1 MAGAGAPS
9 LEPAAAKVRVPQG
22 FAAIRADFAHFS
34 AMHGASGF
42 WQRLW
47 VLGIS
52 RSFWGLALYRLAR
65 SIYALPRSKLTLP
78 LRGFY
83 NVAYEI
89 VRRITKVS
97 MDPRA
102 DLGERVW
109 IAPHGEVF
117 ITQGASIGPGSS
129 LCGGN
134 TLGLG
139 GRPGARGKPQLG
151 ANVTLAPGAAA
162 VGPVSLPDGT
172 VLGANSLCG
181 RSLPHAAGWL
191 GAPPRVHDAAL
202 VPARRTLC
210 PTGSAEETQMRE
222 PEPFWPNYRAD
233 LERHLVYHPGA
244 SRLKKLR
251 LALTLDG
258 SWAMALYRFGRS
270 LRTNPPNR
278 VLAPLLWAAYRL
290 GEIFMGILTSIY
302 IDVDAVI
309 APGLYVGHF
318 VQLHI
323 GAGVRIGKNS
333 SVSQMVTIAAQ
344 DGRPGAAAPVLGERV
359 YVGSG
364 AKVIGALRVADGAA
378 ICANAVIVSDV
389 PENGVVLGN
398 PGVVI
403 SRRGSGDFIFLG
415 GGDGVRDEIIPLEQL
430 KAS

>member
-1 MAGAGAPS
+1 MAAATSPS
-9 LEPAAAKVRVPQG
+9 LEPATAPVRVPQG
-22 FAAIRADFAHFS
+22 FAAIRADFRHFC
-34 AMHGASGF
+34 AMHGAQGF
-42 WQRLW
+42 WARLW

-52 RSFWGLALYRLAR
+52 RSFWGLALYRVAR
-65 SIYALPRSKLTLP
+65 SIYSLPRTKATLP

-83 NVAYEI
+83 GVAYEI

-102 DLGERVW
+102 DVGERVW
-109 IAPHGEVF
+109 IAPQAEIFV
-117 ITQGASIGPGSS
+117 TQGASIGPGSS

-151 ANVTLAPGAAA
+151 ANVTMAPGAAA

-181 RSLPHAAGWL
+181 RSLPHAAAWL
-191 GAPPRVHDAAL
+191 GAPPRVNEAAL

-210 PTGSAEETQMRE
+210 KPESAEEASMRE

-270 LRTNPPNR
+270 LRTLPPPR
-278 VLAPLLWAAYRL
+278 LVAPLLWGAYRL

-323 GAGVRIGKNS
+323 GAGVRIGKNC
-333 SVSQMVTIAAQ
+333 SVSQMVTVAAQ
-344 DGRPGAAAPVLGERV
+344 DARPDAPAPVLGERV
-359 YVGSG
+359 YLGSG
-364 AKVIGALRVADGAA
+364 AKVIGAMKVADGAA
-378 ICANAVIVSDV
+378 ICANAVVTADV
-389 PENGVVLGN
+389 PENAVVLGN

-403 SRRGSGDFIFLG
+403 SRRGSGDFIYLG
-415 GGDGVRDEIIPLEQL
+415 GGSGARDEIKPLEQL
-430 KAS
+430 RAS